1 MIKTHESFFFF
12 LPIMS
17 LDLIKNFIKNCFSF
31 NYKMI
36 KTHESFFCME
46 HILKGKKTVLKT

>member
-1 MIKTHESFFFF
+1 MRVFFFF